1 MELPMKLVIE
11 VPVYRKPSRKLE
23 EMVNRLAECRV
34 GKVKYNREENTFDFE
49 SFNPKSTFR
58 ISEVY
63 FKNPDGQVEFEK
75 FRKFRSVLNLIISV
89 IDEDATELSLE
100 LINCPED
107 TIKNTG
113 VHSNITL
120 TLTTTSVAFFTQ
132 ITQHLE
138 LLDF

>member
-1 MELPMKLVIE
+1 MKLVIE

-89 IDEDATELSLE
+89 IDEDVTELSLE
-100 LINCPED
+100 LINCPEE